1 MCVHVPS
8 AVDAGANRRFR
19 YVAGDCDGELDDH
32 LGGEHGAGRDIGG
45 AAEGVNDASPRR
57 RLEHGAGR
65 GWCVGSWRLMGSEE
79 ELGDYRITGNGA
91 CLVVVQNL
99 ADGSNRCDG
108 GV

>member
-19 YVAGDCDGELDDH
+19 YVAGDGDGELDDH